1 MSDKNGAFGVSTD
14 AAFQAVPCGIYF
26 SLAVLGLCTPGVD
39 SQTRSISMPVCL
51 FKESVHGLV
60 CCAASGI
67 NSTEIGAYFYY
78 GLCAISLLL
87 LRHVCSIPYSSII

>member
-1 MSDKNGAFGVSTD
+1 M
-14 AAFQAVPCGIYF
+14 PCGIYF
-26 SLAVLGLCTPGVD
+26 SLAVLGLCTPGVG

-51 FKESVHGLV
+51 FKEPVDGLV

-67 NSTEIGAYFYY
+67 NSKEIGAYFYY

-87 LRHVCSIPYSSII
+87 LRHVCNILSSRIISGFYNDARLS